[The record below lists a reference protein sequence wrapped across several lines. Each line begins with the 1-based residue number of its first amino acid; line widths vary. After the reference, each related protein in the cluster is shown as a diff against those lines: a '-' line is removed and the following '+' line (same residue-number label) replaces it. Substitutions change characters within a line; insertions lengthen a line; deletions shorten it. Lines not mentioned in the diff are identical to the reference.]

1 MKATWHH
8 HELKKNLKLQ
18 KDLYNSKTELK
29 AFETSDSKLAEE
41 IDPQESMNTV
51 VKQECLRFRL
61 CLSKWRIYKLT
72 ACLLFRHGAS
82 VKMQLNIW
90 SPLKPQGYNK
100 LLTTMESSLKDRAD
114 LTKGTRRILDKIHQ
128 NPHAALHCRCFLQG
142 LMCLSGVPKGHQR
155 PDCNQL
161 SYQHAL
167 RSE

>member
-1 MKATWHH
+1 
-8 HELKKNLKLQ
+8 LKLQ

-82 VKMQLNIW
+82 VKMQLNI
-90 SPLKPQGYNK
+90 
-100 LLTTMESSLKDRAD
+100 
-114 LTKGTRRILDKIHQ
+114 
-128 NPHAALHCRCFLQG
+128 
-142 LMCLSGVPKGHQR
+142 
-155 PDCNQL
+155 
-161 SYQHAL
+161 
-167 RSE
+167 